1 MNGVRKEVL
10 EELVRM
16 RQWSM
21 LLTQL
26 VTGTAYTIKFPTPE
40 AIESCQTVAY
50 KRNSYRTGRRYRLRT
65 NYEKLEMTITPYED
79 S

>member
-1 MNGVRKEVL
+1 MHGVKKEVI

-26 VTGTAYTIKFPTPE
+26 VTGSSYTIKFPTPE

-50 KRNSYRTGRRYRLRT
+50 KRNSYKTGRRYRLRT
-65 NYEKLEMTITPYED
+65 NYDKLEMTITPYED